1 MTLIID
7 KVKNILNYIKN
18 ERIKTVYKPLYK
30 LADILEMDDQH
41 VAVIK
46 LLNKNVTFNAT
57 PEEILANNNLVDQ
70 FSPRDIRALTY
81 LGYLG
86 INSPKYRIL
95 ARKLC
100 ENERINF
107 IIQKKGEKKIIVK
120 TAAEIVSE
128 SHFISNMS
136 SEDAKTVGY
145 TMATET
151 LSEEKRQKEALMN
164 ELRSAQKLKKEII

>member
-1 MTLIID
+1 MIKHIIH
-7 KVKNILNYIKN
+7 KMKNIVKFIKSESGKN
-18 ERIKTVYKPLYK
+18 IYKPLYK
-30 LADILEMDDQH
+30 LVDILETDGQH

-57 PEEILANNNLVDQ
+57 PEEILANDNLVDQ

-86 INSPKYRIL
+86 INSPKYKIL

-100 ENERINF
+100 ENEKINF
-107 IIQKKGEKKIIVK
+107 IIQKKGEKKVVIK

-128 SHFISNMS
+128 SNFISDMN

-145 TMATET
+145 TMAIEAV
-151 LSEEKRQKEALMN
+151 SEEKRQKEAL
-164 ELRSAQKLKKEII
+164 LDEIKHSKSKDK

>member
-1 MTLIID
+1 MMKHIID
-7 KVKNILNYIKN
+7 KVKTVANYIKN
-18 ERIKTVYKPLYK
+18 EREKDVYKPLYK
-30 LADILEMDDQH
+30 LVDILETDGQH

-57 PEEILANNNLVDQ
+57 PEEILANDNLVDQ

-86 INSPKYRIL
+86 INSPKYKIL

-107 IIQKKGEKKIIVK
+107 ILQKKGEKKVIVK

-128 SHFISNMS
+128 SNFIANMN

-145 TMATET
+145 TMATEAV
-151 LSEEKRQKEALMN
+151 SEEKRQKEALLN
-164 ELRSAQKLKKEII
+164 EVQRSNLKEK